1 MRRRGGSQWGLGP
14 AGAGGT
20 VVAPCGGDCAA
31 LLGPRAH
38 GRTRYAACGR
48 CAQTSGR

>member
-1 MRRRGGSQWGLGP
+1 VSRLALR
-14 AGAGGT
+14 AN
-20 VVAPCGGDCAA
+20 CAA
-31 LLGPRAH
+31 LLGTVAH